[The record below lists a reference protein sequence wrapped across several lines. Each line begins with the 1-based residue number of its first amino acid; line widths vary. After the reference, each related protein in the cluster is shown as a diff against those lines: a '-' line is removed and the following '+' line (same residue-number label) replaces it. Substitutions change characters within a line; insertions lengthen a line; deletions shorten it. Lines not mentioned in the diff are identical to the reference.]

1 MFIMKLPKLLALL
14 LLAAVVL
21 TACAPKSAN
30 AMTGLKMAPMAGMPL
45 DVMKSA
51 KSVQTAYQFA
61 VANPDVL
68 KNIPCY
74 CGCGSAGHTSNYACY
89 VKSDN
94 GAKVDYD
101 LHATG
106 CSICVDI
113 TQDTMRMMGEGK
125 NIQEIKAS
133 IDTTYSRFG
142 PSNMK

>member
-1 MFIMKLPKLLALL
+1 MKLPKLLALI
-14 LLAAVVL
+14 LLAAIVL
-21 TACAPKSAN
+21 SACAPKSTDSMSGMN
-30 AMTGLKMAPMAGMPL
+30 MKMAPLTGMPN
-45 DVMKSA
+45 DVLQSA

-61 VANPDVL
+61 VANPDVM
-68 KNIPCY
+68 KQIPCY

-89 VKSDN
+89 VKNDD
-94 GAKVDYD
+94 GGKITYD

-113 TQDTMRMMGEGK
+113 TQDTMRMLGEGK

-133 IDTTYSRFG
+133 VDSTYSRFG

>member
-1 MFIMKLPKLLALL
+1 MKLPKLLALFL
-14 LLAAVVL
+14 LVAIVLA
-21 TACAPKSAN
+21 ACAPKTSAS
-30 AMTGLKMAPMAGMPL
+30 MAGMKMASMSGMPQE
-45 DVMKSA
+45 VMQSA

-68 KNIPCY
+68 KHIPCY
-74 CGCGSAGHTSNYACY
+74 CGCGAAGHTSNYACY
-89 VKSDN
+89 VKSDD
-94 GAKVDYD
+94 GGKITYD

-125 NIQEIKAS
+125 SLQEIKAS
-133 IDTTYSRFG
+133 IDNTYSRFG

>member
-1 MFIMKLPKLLALL
+1 MKLPKLLALFL
-14 LLAAVVL
+14 IAVFLL
-21 TACAPKSAN
+21 TACAPKTTSSMAG
-30 AMTGLKMAPMAGMPL
+30 MKMAPMTAMPM
-45 DVMKSA
+45 DVIQSA

-68 KNIPCY
+68 KHIPCY

-89 VKSDN
+89 VKNDD
-94 GAKVDYD
+94 GGKITYD

-125 NIQEIKAS
+125 SLQEIKAS
-133 IDTTYSRFG
+133 IDNTYSRFG